1 MDTGTDERRSKT
13 RVRDALKSA
22 QYLVA
27 FYINKK
33 TFPVKEIVNRVA
45 NSKLVTFD
53 LEAIYPEGERI
64 AFDISQWLLEGIVL
78 RENEF
83 REQAKKHDWSQYQD
97 KYVALFCST
106 DAIVPGWAYLLLSLH
121 LAPFAKKVTVGSLA
135 QLESLLFAEILQN
148 IDISEYRDKP
158 VIIKGCAHKPIPQN
172 AYVLLAQKL
181 QPVAK
186 SIMYGEACSS
196 VPLFKRK

>member
-1 MDTGTDERRSKT
+1 MDE
-13 RVRDALKSA
+13 
-22 QYLVA
+22 
-27 FYINKK
+27 
-33 TFPVKEIVNRVA
+33 EIINRVA

-53 LEAIYPEGERI
+53 LEEIYPKGERVS
-64 AFDISQWLLEGIVL
+64 FDISQWLMEGIVL
-78 RENEF
+78 RESEF
-83 REQAKKHDWSQYQD
+83 REKAKEHDWSQYQN

-121 LAPFAKKVTVGSLA
+121 LAPYTKKVTVGSLEE
-135 QLESLLFAEILQN
+135 LESILFAELLQN
-148 IDISEYRDKP
+148 LDVSEYADKP

-181 QPVAK
+181 QAVAK

-196 VPLFKRK
+196 VPLYKKK

>member
-1 MDTGTDERRSKT
+1 ME
-13 RVRDALKSA
+13 
-22 QYLVA
+22 
-27 FYINKK
+27 
-33 TFPVKEIVNRVA
+33 EIINRVA
-45 NSKLVTFD
+45 NSKLVTFNLED
-53 LEAIYPEGERI
+53 LYPKGERV
-64 AFDISQWLLEGIVL
+64 AFDISKWLLEGIVL
-78 RENEF
+78 RENDF
-83 REQAKKHDWSQYQD
+83 REKANAHDWSQYQD
-97 KYVALFCST
+97 KYVALYCST

-121 LAPFAKKVTVGSLA
+121 LSPCASKVVVGSLEE
-135 QLESLLFAEILQN
+135 LESILFAEILQN
-148 IDISEYRDKP
+148 LDVSEFKDKP

>member
-1 MDTGTDERRSKT
+1 MSE
-13 RVRDALKSA
+13 
-22 QYLVA
+22 
-27 FYINKK
+27 
-33 TFPVKEIVNRVA
+33 EIINRVA
-45 NSKLVTFD
+45 NSKLVTFNLED
-53 LEAIYPEGERI
+53 LYPKGERV
-64 AFDISQWLLEGIVL
+64 AFDISEWLMEGIIL
-78 RENEF
+78 RESDF
-83 REQAKKHDWSQYQD
+83 REKATTHDWSRYEN

-121 LAPFAKKVTVGSLA
+121 LSPFAKKVTVGNLDE
-135 QLESLLFAEILQN
+135 LESILFAELLLN
-148 IDISEYRDKP
+148 LDVSEYTDRA

-196 VPLFKRK
+196 VPLFKRKK

>member
-1 MDTGTDERRSKT
+1 MSE
-13 RVRDALKSA
+13 
-22 QYLVA
+22 
-27 FYINKK
+27 
-33 TFPVKEIVNRVA
+33 EIINRVA
-45 NSKLVTFD
+45 NSKIVTFN
-53 LEAIYPEGERI
+53 LEDIYPKGERV

-78 RENEF
+78 RESDF
-83 REQAKKHDWSQYQD
+83 REQAKQHDWSRYQD
-97 KYVALFCST
+97 KFVALFCST

-121 LAPFAKKVTVGSLA
+121 LAPFVKKVTVGSLDE
-135 QLESLLFAEILQN
+135 LESILFAELLQN
-148 IDISEYRDKP
+148 LDVSEYTDKP